1 MMRRIVLVAL
11 VLLVLLLAGLAWG
24 ASRFN
29 MSALEKP
36 GEMETYL
43 ATQAKRWLV
52 GRSAREIVPRPVDNP
67 AMARFAGKMT
77 FGGSCATC
85 HGYDGRT
92 PTDIGRS

>member
-1 MMRRIVLVAL
+1 MMRRIVLVTL

-24 ASRFN
+24 TSRFN

-43 ATQAKRWLV
+43 ATKAKRWLV

-67 AMARFAGKMT
+67 AMARFAGK
-77 FGGSCATC
+77 
-85 HGYDGRT
+85 
-92 PTDIGRS
+92 IGRAHV